1 SQRSLV
7 LNVNNAEQEWLPI
20 PGDYRDSV
28 ACDVSADGKVVT
40 GYVIGRDPPRMLP
53 CVWEKS
59 ATGWR
64 AAVLVTPY
72 LENPLLTTASVVV
85 SNDGKL
91 IAVSLVESRVDDL
104 PRYALYVYR
113 RQADGDPEEENR
125 AADAAQQRWTAE
137 LVLPQAVH
145 LAGVTDDGQIVGRI
159 LERNRR
165 VAVLVSATEKTVQQI
180 LPEGY
185 TNSRATGINRQA
197 IVVGVADNGRMGMG
211 ETRAFAWRDG
221 KFLDLPFP
229 ADVTSSVINC
239 ISAEGRMAGM
249 IERTIES
256 STAEPTYVNSAV
268 IIEAPTESANSN
280 PQ

>member
-28 ACDVSADGKVVT
+28 ACDLSADGKAVT

-59 ATGWR
+59 AAGWR
-64 AAVLVTPY
+64 AEVLGTTY
-72 LENPLLTTASVVV
+72 LENPLLTTASVVI
-85 SNDGKL
+85 SDSGKL
-91 IAVSLVESRVDDL
+91 IAVSLVKSRVDGF

-113 RQADGDPEEENR
+113 RQSGGDPEGANR
-125 AADAAQQRWTAE
+125 GTDAAQQGWQIE
-137 LVLPQAVH
+137 HVLPRAVH
-145 LAGVTDDGQIVGRI
+145 LAGINDEGLIAGRI
-159 LERNRR
+159 LEQNRR
-165 VAVLVSATEKTVQQI
+165 VAVLVNANTKSMQTL
-180 LPEGY
+180 LPDGY
-185 TNSRATGINRQA
+185 TNSRATGINRQG

-211 ETRAFAWRDG
+211 EKLAFAWLNG
-221 KFLDLPFP
+221 KFLDLKLP
-229 ADVTSSVINC
+229 ADVTSSVING

-249 IERTIES
+249 IEHTIES
-256 STAEPTYVNSAV
+256 SYDEPTYVNSAV
-268 IIEAPTESANSN
+268 IIEAATESANSN